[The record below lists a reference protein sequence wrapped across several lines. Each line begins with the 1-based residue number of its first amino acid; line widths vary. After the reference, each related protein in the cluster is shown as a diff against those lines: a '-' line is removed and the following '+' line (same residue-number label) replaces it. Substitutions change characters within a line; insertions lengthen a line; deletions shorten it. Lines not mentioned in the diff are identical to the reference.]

1 MQETFL
7 TEFQKRGYFNQCTD
21 ESGLIELMSKSK
33 IKAYIG
39 FDCTAPS
46 LHVGS
51 LMQIMCLRLLQ
62 KYGHQP
68 IVLLG
73 GGTTLIGDPS
83 GKEETRKI
91 LDKKEIDKNIKS
103 IENVFKIFLKSKNS
117 KTKPIFVNN
126 YAWLS
131 KLNYINFLREIGKH
145 FTINKMLTFD
155 SVKLRL
161 EREQSLS
168 YMEFNYMMLQ
178 AYDFYELNRRYKC
191 ILQMG
196 GSDQWGNIIN
206 GIDLIKRK
214 DKKLVYGL
222 TTPLLTLSSGAKMG
236 KTEKGAIWL
245 NKKMLSP
252 YDYWQFWRNT
262 DDNDVFNFLKLFT
275 DLDLEQIDSLKNN
288 GQDINKVKILLA
300 NEATTMLHGVKAAK
314 DSEIT
319 AQKTFVDKS
328 IGKDLPIIKVKKNT
342 IAKGINIFDL
352 VLQTKLANSKGE
364 IRRMI
369 KNNGLKINNEVLKDE
384 TKIINQ
390 NNFDEN
396 NNMKGFSRKKTTRN
410 SKDYLAFSFFC
421 FLIFSTALTIN
432 LGVKVLIGFTVVLI
446 SFGEPFILKL
456 TPTTPSPVFF
466 PTRISPTTGIE
477 AIIEFNLVAGTKVP
491 RKLTVFPLST

>member
-21 ESGLIELMSKSK
+21 HSGLSELMSKGK

-91 LDKKEIDKNIKS
+91 LDKKKIDKNIKS

-126 YAWLS
+126 YSWLS

-178 AYDFYELNRRYKC
+178 AYDFYELNKRHKC
-191 ILQMG
+191 ILQIG
-196 GSDQWGNIIN
+196 GSDQWGNIVN
-206 GIDLIKRK
+206 GTDLIKRK
-214 DKKLVYGL
+214 EKKLAYGL

-262 DDNDVFNFLKLFT
+262 DDKDVINFLKLFT
-275 DLDLEQIDSLKNN
+275 DLNLAQIDSLKNSN
-288 GQDINKVKILLA
+288 QDINKLKILLA
-300 NEATTMLHGVKAAK
+300 NQTTCMLHGSKAAQ
-314 DSEIT
+314 DSETT
-319 AQKTFVDKS
+319 AQKTFGDKS
-328 IGKDLPIIKVKKNT
+328 IGKDLPIIKIKKDVL
-342 IAKGINIFDL
+342 ISGLNILDL
-352 VLQTKLANSKGE
+352 VLQTKLANSKSE

-369 KNNGLKINNEVLKDE
+369 KNNGLKINNEVVIDE

-390 NNFDEN
+390 DNFDKD
-396 NNMKGFSRKKTTRN
+396 NNMKVSHGKKQH
-410 SKDYLAFSFFC
+410 
-421 FLIFSTALTIN
+421 
-432 LGVKVLIGFTVVLI
+432 VVI
-446 SFGEPFILKL
+446 K
-456 TPTTPSPVFF
+456 
-466 PTRISPTTGIE
+466 
-477 AIIEFNLVAGTKVP
+477 II
-491 RKLTVFPLST
+491 

>member
-21 ESGLIELMSKSK
+21 QSALNELMSKSK

-91 LDKKEIDKNIKS
+91 LDKKEIEKNIKS

-126 YAWLS
+126 YSWLS

-145 FTINKMLTFD
+145 FTINKMLAFD

-178 AYDFYELNRRYKC
+178 AYDFYELNKRHKC
-191 ILQMG
+191 VLQIG
-196 GSDQWGNIIN
+196 GSDQWGNIVN
-206 GIDLIKRK
+206 GTDLIKRK
-214 DKKLVYGL
+214 DKKIAYGL
-222 TTPLLTLSSGAKMG
+222 TTPLITLSSGAKMG
-236 KTEKGAIWL
+236 KTETGAVWL

-262 DDNDVFNFLKLFT
+262 DDKDVVNFLKLFT
-275 DLDLEQIDSLKNN
+275 DLNLEKIDNLKNN
-288 GQDINKVKILLA
+288 QNINELKILLA
-300 NEATTMLHGVKAAK
+300 NEATTMLHGSKAAK
-314 DSEIT
+314 DSELT
-319 AQKTFVDKS
+319 AKKTFQDKS
-328 IGKDLPIIKVKKNT
+328 IGKNLPVIKIKKSEILN
-342 IAKGINIFDL
+342 GINILDL
-352 VLQTKLANSKGE
+352 VLLTKLGSSKGE
-364 IRRMI
+364 GRRMI
-369 KNNGLKINNEVLKDE
+369 KNNGLKINNELINDE
-384 TKIINQ
+384 TKIFNQ
-390 NNFDEN
+390 DNFDKDN
-396 NNMKGFSRKKTTRN
+396 SMKVSHGKKQH
-410 SKDYLAFSFFC
+410 
-421 FLIFSTALTIN
+421 
-432 LGVKVLIGFTVVLI
+432 V
-446 SFGEPFILKL
+446 
-456 TPTTPSPVFF
+456 
-466 PTRISPTTGIE
+466 
-477 AIIEFNLVAGTKVP
+477 IIKIT
-491 RKLTVFPLST
+491 

>member
-7 TEFQKRGYFNQCTD
+7 SEFQKRGYFHQCTD
-21 ESGLIELMSKSK
+21 QSELASTLSDSK

-91 LDKKEIDKNIKS
+91 LDKKKIDKNIKS
-103 IENVFKIFLKSKNS
+103 IENVFKIFLKTKDSKS
-117 KTKPIFVNN
+117 KPIFVNN
-126 YAWLS
+126 YSWLS
-131 KLNYINFLREIGKH
+131 KLNYINFLREVGKH

-178 AYDFYELNRRYKC
+178 AYDFYELNKKYKC
-191 ILQMG
+191 VLQIG
-196 GSDQWGNIIN
+196 GSDQWGNIVN
-206 GIDLIKRK
+206 GTDLIRRK
-214 DKKLVYGL
+214 DKKQTYGL
-222 TTPLLTLSSGAKMG
+222 TTPLITVASGTKMG

-262 DDNDVFNFLKLFT
+262 DDKDVINFLKLFT
-275 DLDLEQIDSLKNN
+275 DIDLKQIDNLKNTN
-288 GQDINKVKILLA
+288 QNINELKVLLA
-300 NEATTMLHGVKAAK
+300 NEATTLLHGSKAAK

-319 AQKTFVDKS
+319 AQKTFGDKS
-328 IGKDLPIIKVKKNT
+328 IGKNLPIIKIKKNE
-342 IAKGINIFDL
+342 IKNGINILDL
-352 VLQTKLANSKGE
+352 VMQTKLANSKSE
-364 IRRMI
+364 VRRMI
-369 KNNGLKINNEVLKDE
+369 KNNGLKINNKIVTEDSKKIDE
-384 TKIINQ
+384 
-390 NNFDEN
+390 NNFDNEK
-396 NNMKGFSRKKTTRN
+396 NMKISHGKKQHV
-410 SKDYLAFSFFC
+410 
-421 FLIFSTALTIN
+421 I
-432 LGVKVLIGFTVVLI
+432 VK
-446 SFGEPFILKL
+446 
-456 TPTTPSPVFF
+456 
-466 PTRISPTTGIE
+466 
-477 AIIEFNLVAGTKVP
+477 II
-491 RKLTVFPLST
+491 

>member
-1 MQETFL
+1 MQKTFL
-7 TEFQKRGYFNQCTD
+7 TEFQTRGYFNQCTD
-21 ESGLIELMSKSK
+21 RTSLNDLMSKSK

-103 IENVFKIFLKSKNS
+103 IENVFRIFLKSKNS

-126 YAWLS
+126 YTWLS

-145 FTINKMLTFD
+145 FTVNKMLTFD

-178 AYDFYELNRRYKC
+178 AYDFYELHKRHKC
-191 ILQMG
+191 VLQIG
-196 GSDQWGNIIN
+196 GSDQWGNIVN
-206 GIDLIKRK
+206 GTDLIKRK
-214 DKKLVYGL
+214 DKKLAYGL

-236 KTEKGAIWL
+236 KTERGAIWL

-252 YDYWQFWRNT
+252 YEYWQFWRNT
-262 DDNDVFNFLKLFT
+262 DDKDVINFLKIFT
-275 DLDLEQIDSLKNN
+275 DLGLEEIENLKNKS
-288 GQDINKVKILLA
+288 QDINKLKILLA
-300 NEATTMLHGVKAAK
+300 YETTTMLHGPQAAK
-314 DSEIT
+314 DSEST
-319 AQKTFVDKS
+319 AQKTFGDKS
-328 IGKDLPIIKVKKNT
+328 IGKNLPVVKIKKLIISNGV
-342 IAKGINIFDL
+342 NILDI
-352 VLQTKLANSKGE
+352 VLQCKLANSKSE
-364 IRRMI
+364 VRRII
-369 KNNGLKINNEVLKDE
+369 KNNGLKINNEVVTDE
-384 TKIINQ
+384 SKIINI
-390 NNFDEN
+390 NNFDN
-396 NNMKGFSRKKTTRN
+396 DNNMKVSHGKKQHV
-410 SKDYLAFSFFC
+410 
-421 FLIFSTALTIN
+421 I
-432 LGVKVLIGFTVVLI
+432 VK
-446 SFGEPFILKL
+446 
-456 TPTTPSPVFF
+456 
-466 PTRISPTTGIE
+466 
-477 AIIEFNLVAGTKVP
+477 II
-491 RKLTVFPLST
+491 

>member
-7 TEFQKRGYFNQCTD
+7 TEFEKRGYFSQCTD
-21 ESGLIELMSKSK
+21 RSGLDELMSKGK

-91 LDKKEIDKNIKS
+91 LSKKEIDKNIKS
-103 IENVFKIFLKSKNS
+103 IEDVFKIFLKSKNS

-126 YAWLS
+126 YSWLS

-178 AYDFYELNRRYKC
+178 AYDFYELNKRHKC
-191 ILQMG
+191 ILQIG
-196 GSDQWGNIIN
+196 GSDQWGNIVN
-206 GIDLIKRK
+206 GTDLIKRK
-214 DKKLVYGL
+214 EKKLAYGL

-262 DDNDVFNFLKLFT
+262 DDKDVINFLKLFT
-275 DLDLEQIDSLKNN
+275 DIDLEQIESLKNSN
-288 GQDINKVKILLA
+288 QDINKLKVLLA
-300 NEATTMLHGVKAAK
+300 NETTAMLHGSKAAK
-314 DSEIT
+314 DSELT
-319 AQKTFVDKS
+319 AQKTFGDKS
-328 IGKDLPIIKVKKNT
+328 IGKNLPIIKIKKNSLVN
-342 IAKGINIFDL
+342 GMNILDL
-352 VLQTKLANSKGE
+352 VLLTPLANSKGE
-364 IRRMI
+364 IRRLI
-369 KNNGLKINNEVLKDE
+369 KNNGLKINNETVSDE
-384 TKIINQ
+384 TIIIDQ
-390 NNFDEN
+390 NNFDQD
-396 NNMKGFSRKKTTRN
+396 NNMKVSHGKKQH
-410 SKDYLAFSFFC
+410 
-421 FLIFSTALTIN
+421 LI
-432 LGVKVLIGFTVVLI
+432 VK
-446 SFGEPFILKL
+446 
-456 TPTTPSPVFF
+456 
-466 PTRISPTTGIE
+466 
-477 AIIEFNLVAGTKVP
+477 II
-491 RKLTVFPLST
+491 

>member
-1 MQETFL
+1 
-7 TEFQKRGYFNQCTD
+7 
-21 ESGLIELMSKSK
+21 MSKSK

-126 YAWLS
+126 YSWLS

-178 AYDFYELNRRYKC
+178 AYDFYELNKRHKC
-191 ILQMG
+191 VLQIG
-196 GSDQWGNIIN
+196 GSDQWGNIVN
-206 GIDLIKRK
+206 GADLIKRK
-214 DKKLVYGL
+214 DKKIAYGL
-222 TTPLLTLSSGAKMG
+222 TTPLITLSSGAKMG
-236 KTEKGAIWL
+236 KTEKGAVWL

-262 DDNDVFNFLKLFT
+262 DDKDVVNFLKLFT
-275 DLDLEQIDSLKNN
+275 DLKIEKIDNLKNS
-288 GQDINKVKILLA
+288 QDINELKILLA
-300 NEATTMLHGVKAAK
+300 NETTAMLHGSKSAK
-314 DSEIT
+314 DSELT
-319 AQKTFVDKS
+319 AKKTFKDKS
-328 IGKDLPIIKVKKNT
+328 VGKNLPVIKIKKSDISN
-342 IAKGINIFDL
+342 GINILDL
-352 VLQTKLANSKGE
+352 VLLTKLGGSKGE
-364 IRRMI
+364 VRRMI
-369 KNNGLKINNEVLKDE
+369 KNNGLKINNETISDE
-384 TKIINQ
+384 TKIFHQ
-390 NNFDEN
+390 DNFGKDN
-396 NNMKGFSRKKTTRN
+396 SIKVSHGKKQHV
-410 SKDYLAFSFFC
+410 
-421 FLIFSTALTIN
+421 I
-432 LGVKVLIGFTVVLI
+432 VKIT
-446 SFGEPFILKL
+446 
-456 TPTTPSPVFF
+456 
-466 PTRISPTTGIE
+466 
-477 AIIEFNLVAGTKVP
+477 
-491 RKLTVFPLST
+491 

>member
-7 TEFQKRGYFNQCTD
+7 TEFKKRGYFSQCTD
-21 ESGLIELMSKSK
+21 ETSLSELMSKGK
-33 IKAYIG
+33 IIAYIG

-91 LDKKEIDKNIKS
+91 LNKKGVDKNIKS

-117 KTKPIFVNN
+117 KIKPIFVNN

-178 AYDFYELNRRYKC
+178 AYDFYELNKRYKC
-191 ILQMG
+191 ILQIG
-196 GSDQWGNIIN
+196 GSDQWGNIVN
-206 GIDLIKRK
+206 GTDLIKRK
-214 DKKLVYGL
+214 DKKLAYGL
-222 TTPLLTLSSGAKMG
+222 TTPLLTLSSGVKMG
-236 KTEKGAIWL
+236 KTERGAVWL
-245 NKKMLSP
+245 NKKMLSS

-262 DDNDVFNFLKLFT
+262 DDKDVVNFLKLFT
-275 DLDLEQIDSLKNN
+275 DLDLEQIDKLKNN
-288 GQDINKVKILLA
+288 NQDINKLKILLA
-300 NEATTMLHGVKAAK
+300 NEATTMLHGAKAAK
-314 DSEIT
+314 DSELT
-319 AQKTFVDKS
+319 AKKTFGDKS
-328 IGKDLPIIKVKKNT
+328 IGKNLPTIKIKRNIIT
-342 IAKGINIFDL
+342 MGINILDL

-369 KNNGLKINNEVLKDE
+369 KNNGLKINNEVVTDE
-384 TKIINQ
+384 TKTIDL
-390 NNFDEN
+390 NNFDQN
-396 NNMKGFSRKKTTRN
+396 NNMKVSHGKKQHV
-410 SKDYLAFSFFC
+410 
-421 FLIFSTALTIN
+421 I
-432 LGVKVLIGFTVVLI
+432 VK
-446 SFGEPFILKL
+446 
-456 TPTTPSPVFF
+456 
-466 PTRISPTTGIE
+466 
-477 AIIEFNLVAGTKVP
+477 II
-491 RKLTVFPLST
+491 